1 MKHTILGAGGSIGNV
16 LTYELL
22 KNGQSVRLVSRSK
35 YQINGADSFK
45 ADITSF
51 NETFESVKG
60 SDIVYLCA
68 GLPYDYSI
76 WVELWQ
82 KIMKNAIDACIKAKT
97 KLVFFDNV
105 YMYGKVDGKMTESTP
120 YNPVSRKGEVRAK
133 IANMLE
139 TEIEKGNI
147 QAIIARAADLYG
159 PHITKTSMVYVLVIE
174 KLMHGKSA
182 RWMLD
187 ITKPH
192 SFTYT
197 VDCAKGLYLLTSKED
212 TFNQIWH
219 LPTFNPAINLKTFI
233 ELVAGELGVNPKY
246 SVLKKWMVKSAGV
259 FDKKASELYEMLYQY
274 EFDYYFDSSKFN
286 EYFNYKPMPY
296 GEGIKE
302 TVLFVK
308 NSAL

>member
-1 MKHTILGAGGSIGNV
+1 
-16 LTYELL
+16 
-22 KNGQSVRLVSRSK
+22 
-35 YQINGADSFK
+35 
-45 ADITSF
+45 
-51 NETFESVKG
+51 
-60 SDIVYLCA
+60 
-68 GLPYDYSI
+68 
-76 WVELWQ
+76 
-82 KIMKNAIDACIKAKT
+82 MKNAIDACIKADA

-120 YNPVSRKGEVRAK
+120 YNPISRKGEVRAK

-174 KLMHGKSA
+174 KLMQGKSA
-182 RWMLD
+182 QWMVD

-197 VDCAKGLYLLTSKED
+197 VDCAKGLYLLISKNG

-246 SVLKKWMVKSAGV
+246 SVLKKWMVKTAGI

-274 EFDYYFDSSKFN
+274 EFDYHFDSSKFN

-296 GEGIKE
+296 GKGIKE
-302 TVLFVK
+302 TVLFAK
-308 NSAL
+308 NSAI